1 MITDD
6 VDTEEPVREGE
17 QNEAPKQKK
26 SQRRSFEKVRR
37 NLTDEELLS
46 TGVQKMM
53 LDELDRLEGGE
64 AELRSTAKSLSETTT
79 ALAVANEKLKQRHAF
94 DVLSTGTV
102 AVGSLIFG
110 AAFSIN
116 DNNKLFGILI
126 VFSVVLVGVGI
137 AAKVVR
143 S

>member
-1 MITDD
+1 MI
-6 VDTEEPVREGE
+6 
-17 QNEAPKQKK
+17 
-26 SQRRSFEKVRR
+26 
-37 NLTDEELLS
+37 
-46 TGVQKMM
+46 